1 MSSADSPYVELD
13 VYSVHLHAQSF
24 DAADAVSKAYVDGK
38 FTELVDGAPSILDT
52 LKEISDAL
60 GNDNNLAA
68 TLTSQISN
76 VQSAL
81 TQEVADRSSA
91 DGAHDNRLYALEYA
105 LDKEYDKRA
114 TADTAHDN
122 SISLLNSAVS
132 QEQTDRAAADSTLS
146 VALATETDRAVAAE
160 ATKFDKSDKYSK
172 GDDGS
177 FTVADQS
184 YLYIGPYWRIVAN
197 SQNEYDSLTFEHQ
210 SKPGT
215 WSAGL
220 PIIKRKPYSKG
231 K

>member
-1 MSSADSPYVELD
+1 MRGEARNI
-13 VYSVHLHAQSF
+13 
-24 DAADAVSKAYVDGK
+24 
-38 FTELVDGAPSILDT
+38 FTV
-52 LKEISDAL
+52 
-60 GNDNNLAA
+60 
-68 TLTSQISN
+68 
-76 VQSAL
+76 
-81 TQEVADRSSA
+81 
-91 DGAHDNRLYALEYA
+91 
-105 LDKEYDKRA
+105 
-114 TADTAHDN
+114 
-122 SISLLNSAVS
+122 
-132 QEQTDRAAADSTLS
+132 
-146 VALATETDRAVAAE
+146 E

-215 WSAGL
+215 WLAGL

>member
-1 MSSADSPYVELD
+1 MSSEDPPYVELD
-13 VYSVHLHAQSF
+13 VYTVHLHSESF
-24 DAADAVSKAYVDGK
+24 DAGDAVSKAYVDGK
-38 FTELVDGAPSILDT
+38 FTQLVDGAPSILDT

-91 DGAHDNRLYALEYA
+91 DGAHDNRLYALEKA
-105 LDKEYDKRA
+105 LDKEQDKRA
-114 TADTAHDN
+114 TADSAHDN

-132 QEQTDRAAADSTLS
+132 QEQTDRTAADSTLS
-146 VALATETDRAVAAE
+146 VALAAETDRALAVE

-215 WSAGL
+215 WLAGL
-220 PIIKRKPYSKG
+220 PIIKRKPFSKG